1 MEFENLVVVDHP
13 LIKHKLALLR
23 ENTTGPKEFRE
34 LISEM
39 TMLLAYEA
47 TRHIPT
53 QSTKV
58 RTPLEETE
66 GEMIDDKAITIVPIL
81 RAGLGM
87 LEGILRLLPN
97 ASVGH
102 IGIFRDPNSLKPVEY
117 YCKLPPQISRDQIFI
132 LDPMLATGG
141 SASMAVNLVKEKGG
155 KSITFISIIS
165 APEGVKVMMEN
176 HPDVKIYTASLDRE
190 LNDHAYILPGLGDA
204 GDRLYRTK

>member
-1 MEFENLVVVDHP
+1 MDFDNLIVVEHP

-23 ENTTGPKEFRE
+23 SYTTGPKEFRE
-34 LISEM
+34 LVSEM
-39 TMLLAYEA
+39 TMLLTYEA

-53 QSTKV
+53 QKIKIK
-58 RTPLEETE
+58 TPLEETE
-66 GEMIDDKAITIVPIL
+66 GEMINDKAVTIVPIL

-102 IGIFRDPNSLKPVEY
+102 IGIFRDPDSLKPIEY
-117 YCKLPPQISRDQIFI
+117 YCKLPPQISHDQIFI

-141 SASMAVNLVKEKGG
+141 SASMAIDLVKERGG
-155 KSITFISIIS
+155 KNITFISIIS
-165 APEGVKVMMEN
+165 APEGVKVMSEN
-176 HPDVKIYTASLDRE
+176 HPDVKIYTASLDRK

-204 GDRLYRTK
+204 GDRSYNTL